1 MENIRAYIP
10 VHVCINKCVFK
21 KNNNK
26 PLELWIAL
34 LWYREQTHVHIPVM
48 SRGVERGITLINR
61 KTVRDLQLI

>member
-1 MENIRAYIP
+1 MRIL
-10 VHVCINKCVFK
+10 K
-21 KNNNK
+21 KKTK

-48 SRGVERGITLINR
+48 SRGVERGITLINS